1 MHSLTTAAATAA
13 PLLLLSASTFGP
25 ATAGAF
31 TATATRARPRRQ
43 LEQLEQAVHVV
54 ASPYGFCSSSSALHS
69 AVPSGTG
76 FGGTSA
82 DAGAE
87 ASNNNGG
94 TATATVDDEN
104 DASEGE
110 SGSKIPK
117 ELQDMRAAPVRDL
130 LVDLLPRMTGQ
141 KDEFRQVEDYI
152 NALEDKYVPVQTL
165 DFLNLA
171 MGGDWQLLFSTNR
184 LGVPNTKLRLRELV
198 QRIDTKNLNGTVTN
212 VARWDLAEEVPGVF
226 DCSGTFAVKCDYSI
240 NQGARMNV
248 DHRDHVLELARGSK
262 VPTDVEGLVGM
273 LSGAM
278 PSELF
283 DPNELAM
290 DTTYIDEKIRIVRLT
305 GSRLEGVRN
314 VFIRSGAVEVSPIK
328 D

>member
-1 MHSLTTAAATAA
+1 
-13 PLLLLSASTFGP
+13 
-25 ATAGAF
+25 
-31 TATATRARPRRQ
+31 
-43 LEQLEQAVHVV
+43 
-54 ASPYGFCSSSSALHS
+54 
-69 AVPSGTG
+69 
-76 FGGTSA
+76 
-82 DAGAE
+82 
-87 ASNNNGG
+87 
-94 TATATVDDEN
+94 
-104 DASEGE
+104 
-110 SGSKIPK
+110 
-117 ELQDMRAAPVRDL
+117 MRAAPVRDL

-184 LGVPNTKLRLRELV
+184 LGIPNTKLRLRELV

-248 DHRDHVLELARGSK
+248 DLKDHVLELARGSK
-262 VPTDVEGLVGM
+262 VPADVEGLVGM

>member
-1 MHSLTTAAATAA
+1 MLSLTTAAA
-13 PLLLLSASTFGP
+13 PFLLLSAATFGR
-25 ATAGAF
+25 AK
-31 TATATRARPRRQ
+31 TATAFTFAAPTTAATCPGQ
-43 LEQLEQAVHVV
+43 LFVQKTW
-54 ASPYGFCSSSSALHS
+54 ASPRCSSAAALHS

-76 FGGTSA
+76 F
-82 DAGAE
+82 DAANDAE
-87 ASNNNGG
+87 AGDNDGG
-94 TATATVDDEN
+94 TATAIVDANE
-104 DASEGE
+104 SES
-110 SGSKIPK
+110 SGGGSNIPN
-117 ELQDMRAAPVRDL
+117 ELQDMSAAQVRDL

-141 KDEFRQVEDYI
+141 KDEFRRVENYI

-171 MGGDWQLLFSTNR
+171 VGGDWQLLFSTNR
-184 LGVPNTKLRLRELV
+184 LGIPNTKLRLRELV

-212 VARWDLAEEVPGVF
+212 VARWDLAQEVPGMF
-226 DCSGTFAVKCDYSI
+226 DCTGTFSVKCDYSI

-248 DHRDHVLELARGSK
+248 ELRDHVLELARGSK
-262 VPTDVEGLVGM
+262 VPTDIEGLVGM

-290 DTTYIDEKIRIVRLT
+290 DTTYLDEKIRIVRLT

-314 VFIRSGAVEVSPIK
+314 VFMRSNAVAVSPTK
-328 D
+328 N

>member
-25 ATAGAF
+25 ATTASAF
-31 TATATRARPRRQ
+31 TATATATRARPRQ
-43 LEQLEQAVHVV
+43 LEQLEQALV
-54 ASPYGFCSSSSALHS
+54 ASPYFCSSSSALHS

-76 FGGTSA
+76 FGTSA
-82 DAGAE
+82 DAEAE

-94 TATATVDDEN
+94 TATATVDEN

-110 SGSKIPK
+110 SSSSSSKIPK
-117 ELQDMRAAPVRDL
+117 EFQDMRAAPVRDL

-165 DFLNLA
+165 EFLNLA

-184 LGVPNTKLRLRELV
+184 LGIPNTKLRLRELV
-198 QRIDTKNLNGTVTN
+198 QRIDAKNLNGTVTN

-248 DHRDHVLELARGSK
+248 DLKDHVLELARGSK
-262 VPTDVEGLVGM
+262 VPADVEGLVGM

-314 VFIRSGAVEVSPIK
+314 VFIRSGAVEVSPTK
-328 D
+328 N